1 MAALLLFAVS
11 FYTGQQMRRAEP
23 QPESMLTNEDFIRF
37 HVIANSNLPED
48 QALKQTVRD
57 GLLERIN
64 RELTMY
70 AIQQAGTQSGRI
82 ELTIEESRQY
92 VQEHLQEFAEV
103 GRQIVRN
110 NGYNYTVTADIGA
123 RYVPEK
129 TYGNVTFPAG
139 EYEALNVVIGSGK
152 GENWWC
158 VLFPPLCMIGAE
170 APEEMDAQVLGLY
183 QQALWDPR
191 YDQLLQAAQAGQA
204 GQPVELQLKFKSLE
218 YMKQLSQQ

>member
-1 MAALLLFAVS
+1 M
-11 FYTGQQMRRAEP
+11 
-23 QPESMLTNEDFIRF
+23 
-37 HVIANSNLPED
+37 
-48 QALKQTVRD
+48 
-57 GLLERIN
+57 
-64 RELTMY
+64 
-70 AIQQAGTQSGRI
+70 
-82 ELTIEESRQY
+82 
-92 VQEHLQEFAEV
+92 QEFAEV

>member
-1 MAALLLFAVS
+1 M
-11 FYTGQQMRRAEP
+11 
-23 QPESMLTNEDFIRF
+23 TNEDFIRF